1 MTTQLLAHR
10 TPRSLPLYLT
20 QAPNVDH
27 GDGTLTLIDPEGD
40 PLKVGDLVRIKIA
53 SGSLKRVYRVESVST
68 HEMSTIVNGAHVTRD
83 AQTARVRFVP
93 PKERP

>member
-20 QAPNVDH
+20 QAPDINH
-27 GDGTLTLIDPEGD
+27 GDGSLTLIDPEGE
-40 PLKVGDLVRIKIA
+40 PLKVGDLIRVRIA
-53 SGSLKRVYRVESVST
+53 GGTLKRVYRVESVAT
-68 HEMSTIVNGAHVTRD
+68 HEMSAIVEGAHVTRD